1 LIRLR
6 VNGHLIAILLLALFL
21 VGCDTETPIP
31 PTPTFLVLAASQTV
45 APAAPTVPP
54 TSESVNVG
62 ERDFTPGAPAVSID
76 NPAVTVTPTPAP
88 TQPSFPMQF
97 VADDGLSIAGIY
109 YAAPT
114 RPAPTVLL
122 LHMAGSNKGAWGL
135 FGPQLQAAGHNVLAI
150 DLRGSG
156 DTGGKPDWSKA
167 PQDISGVLAR
177 LVALPGVDAQRISI
191 IGADVGANLA
201 VGACADSPTCKAVV
215 MLSPMLD
222 SQGINAA
229 DALPRYGNRPLLIVA
244 SRGDRASV
252 DASTALDKLSKG
264 DHRLIVQDGGEHGTA
279 LLDAHPDLAGTI
291 AQWLAAHGA

>member
-6 VNGHLIAILLLALFL
+6 LNGHPIAIVVLALFL
-21 VGCDTETPIP
+21 IGCDTETSIP
-31 PTPTFLVLAASQTV
+31 PTPTFPILAASQTV
-45 APAAPTVPP
+45 APAAPTLPP
-54 TSESVNVG
+54 TSDSVNVG
-62 ERDFTPGAPAVSID
+62 ERSFTPGAPAVSID

-88 TQPSFPMQF
+88 TQQSFPMQF

-109 YAAPT
+109 YAAPA

-122 LHMAGSNKGAWGL
+122 LHMAGSNKEAWGL

-156 DTGGKPDWSKA
+156 DTGGKLDWSKA

-177 LVALPGVDAQRISI
+177 LAALPGVDAQRISI

-215 MLSPMLD
+215 MLSPTSD
-222 SQGINAA
+222 NQGINPA
-229 DALPRYGNRPLLIVA
+229 DALARSGSRPLLIVA
-244 SRGDRASV
+244 SRGDRASA
-252 DASTALDKLSKG
+252 DASIALDKLSKG
-264 DHRLIVQDGGEHGTA
+264 DHRLIVQEGGEHGTA
-279 LLDAHPDLAGTI
+279 LLDAHPDLAGAI
-291 AQWLAAHGA
+291 VQWLVAHGA